1 MNELKQLIE
10 GMRGCSVCEGLPL
23 GPKPIFQLGGSARI
37 LIVGQAPGRVTH
49 HKGVPFD
56 DPSGERLRAWLG
68 VTRVEFYD
76 PDKFAIFPMG
86 LCYPGT
92 GKGGDLPPRPEC
104 AAHWRRPVLAA
115 MPKIE
120 LTITLGKYAH
130 DWHLGDRQGKTLSET
145 VANWR
150 AFWPYILPL
159 PHPSPRNIAWFK
171 RNAWFE
177 GEILPELRERVAR
190 LLSLEPQPLVV

>member
-1 MNELKQLIE
+1 MNDLTQLLDA
-10 GMRGCSVCEGLPL
+10 MRACAKCAGLPL
-23 GPKPIFQLGGSARI
+23 GPKPIFQLGGRARI

-49 HKGVPFD
+49 NKGVPFD

-68 VTRVEFYD
+68 ATRAQFYD
-76 PDKFAIFPMG
+76 PDMFAIFPMG
-86 LCYPGT
+86 PGT
-92 GKGGDLPPRPEC
+92 GTGGDLPPRPEC

-115 MPKIE
+115 LPDIE

-130 DWHLGDRQGKTLSET
+130 DWHLGNQQGKSLTET

-150 AFWPYILPL
+150 AFWPSTIPL
-159 PHPSPRNIAWFK
+159 PHPSPRNMAWFK

-177 GEILPELRERVAR
+177 SEILPELRARVAG
-190 LLSLEPQPLVV
+190 LLSLEPQPHVV